1 MSSGSASGSTSRD
14 SSRSTSP
21 VACRAHTAGRLVI
34 HLRPTLARRLEYIGS
49 SVGPGFYFN
58 NALTVF
64 AMFVFV
70 YLTLFSH
77 ILQLDR
83 DVPNVDLLNAQWT
96 IQFGLLLTVPI
107 VCFLAVEHGLR
118 AALARLWKI
127 YLTGIFRHPPNEA
140 PNEWPNRGRSAS

>member
-1 MSSGSASGSTSRD
+1 MPD
-14 SSRSTSP
+14 ELHIEP
-21 VACRAHTAGRLVI
+21 
-34 HLRPTLARRLEYIGS
+34 

-127 YLTGIFRHPPNEA
+127 YLTGIPPPPNSSPE
-140 PNEWPNRGRSAS
+140 